1 MVKVGV
7 DRGIT
12 FDHATKMVQEKM
24 DKAGLEKPLAGEG
37 FYRSARALI
46 GREKEDF
53 RAYALLLQKPIPA
66 FALNPVPLFKVYRAG
81 TGLGK
86 DVALAEFTDGGRF
99 KKVAP
104 DEAKSNWTLCFTEAE
119 KYCSHGKN
127 CKHGKN
133 CTVGRR
139 IEYKHLLTGAVL
151 PFWNQIQEAVGY
163 KNVATTGGGYRQ
175 QSNMQIVRLRVDK
188 TPQQA
193 EQRLVGVLIDDRQL
207 AALQRSIDDGGD
219 DGAAHAAA
227 HGGAGPSSYKGKMPG
242 GAGRGGGA
250 AAAGAAAASAS
261 SCGGNGD
268 STGRPL
274 AVRAV
279 VIIFGLEAASA
290 KQYNYQTARIQR
302 WDDAQGRY
310 QVEIIG
316 GAHKG
321 ASLAV
326 KGSKLKRV

>member
-86 DVALAEFTDGGRF
+86 DVALAEFCDGGRF
-99 KKVAP
+99 KKVTP
-104 DEAKSNWTLCFTEAE
+104 DEAKTNWSVCFTEAE
-119 KYCSHGKN
+119 KHCSHGKN
-127 CKHGKN
+127 CKHGN
-133 CTVGRR
+133 SCTVGRR

-151 PFWNQIQEAVGY
+151 PFWNQIQSAVGY
-163 KNVATTGGGYRQ
+163 KDVAHNGGYRQ

-207 AALQRSIDDGGD
+207 AALQRSIDGGGA

-242 GAGRGGGA
+242 GGGRGGGA
-250 AAAGAAAASAS
+250 AAAPAS
-261 SCGGNGD
+261 SCGGDGD
-268 STGRPL
+268 STGRAL
-274 AVRAV
+274 AVRSV

-290 KQYNYQTARIQR
+290 RQYNYQTARIQQ
-302 WDDAQGRY
+302 WDAVQGRY

-326 KGSKLKRV
+326 KGAKLKRV

>member
-1 MVKVGV
+1 VVKVGV

-12 FDHATKMVQEKM
+12 FDHATNMVQEKI

-66 FALNPVPLFKVYRAG
+66 FALNPVPLFKVYRPG

-99 KKVAP
+99 RRVTP
-104 DEAKSNWTLCFTEAE
+104 DEAKTNWALCFTEAE

-127 CKHGKN
+127 CKNGSS

-151 PFWNQIQEAVGY
+151 PFWNQIQSAVGY
-163 KNVATTGGGYRQ
+163 KDVAAAGGGYRQ

-207 AALQRSIDDGGD
+207 AALQRSIDEGGADG
-219 DGAAHAAA
+219 AA

-242 GAGRGGGA
+242 SAGPSSYKGKGA
-250 AAAGAAAASAS
+250 AAAAAAASVS
-261 SCGGNGD
+261 SCGGDGD

-274 AVRAV
+274 AVRSV

-290 KQYNYQTARIQR
+290 RQYNYQTARIQR
-302 WDDAQGRY
+302 WDAAQGRY

-321 ASLAV
+321 SSLAV
-326 KGSKLKRV
+326 KGAKLKRV